1 MQQLNNQPQREEG
14 VGRRPMS
21 GNSNKQRRA
30 LGPMQQ
36 LNNHLK
42 YGNKRD
48 GSSRQ
53 QRERVK
59 EIQ

>member
-1 MQQLNNQPQREEG
+1 MR
-14 VGRRPMS
+14 
-21 GNSNKQRRA
+21 
-30 LGPMQQ
+30 Q

-53 QRERVK
+53 QHERAK
-59 EIQ
+59 EMQ